1 MKNEN
6 NKLVVGYY
14 VNSAAAEAAAED
26 LKAWNKA
33 DDAIKLG
40 AIAVLTIDPKTGEL
54 KAEDVGQ
61 RNTRSGALWGTA
73 IGAVVGI
80 LSGGIGFI
88 PGLLLGAGG
97 GAAIGAMG
105 HKQVGMSDEEH
116 AEMVDRLRSGGAALA
131 VMADDFEVEPLK
143 AEMAEIGGYVK
154 DYDVPEETAGAV
166 TAAAEVQAG
175 AAAAIDE
182 AVTSVSEAA
191 DEATEAVRS
200 AVIDLPDL
208 ASESAAA
215 ISGLALASQLDPVAA
230 AKLHGAG
237 VDKASALLA
246 RGATPQG
253 RDELAKETG
262 LDSDTILVAVKKLDL
277 MRVKGVGVK
286 YAALL
291 LASGV
296 ETVPDLARRNAAN
309 LHEALTSTNEAENL
323 VAELPSDNEVAAWVA
338 RAKDLPRVVF
348 YS

>member
-14 VNSAAAEAAAED
+14 VNAAAAETAAED
-26 LKAWNKA
+26 LKAWDKA

-40 AIAVLTIDPKTGEL
+40 AIAVLTINPKTGEL
-54 KAEDVGQ
+54 EANDMGQ

-97 GAAIGAMG
+97 GAAFGAMS
-105 HKQVGMSDEEH
+105 HKTVGMSDEEH
-116 AEMVDRLRSGGAALA
+116 AEMVERLRNGGAALA
-131 VMADDFEVEPLK
+131 VMADDYEVEPLK

-154 DYDVPEETAGAV
+154 DYDVPEETASVV

-175 AAAAIDE
+175 ATAAIDA
-182 AVTSVSEAA
+182 AVASVSEAA
-191 DEATEAVRS
+191 DEATDAVRS
-200 AVIDLPDL
+200 AVIELPDL
-208 ASESAAA
+208 APETAAA
-215 ISGLALASQLDPVAA
+215 VSGLALASQLDPVAA

-237 VDKASALLA
+237 IDKASALLE
-246 RGATPQG
+246 RGATPHG
-253 RDELAKETG
+253 RDELAEATG
-262 LDSDTILVAVKKLDL
+262 LDGDTILVAVKKLDL

-296 ETVPDLARRNAAN
+296 ETVPDLARRNALN
-309 LHEALTSTNEAENL
+309 LHEALANTNAAENL
-323 VAELPSDNEVAAWVA
+323 VAELPSENEVTAWVD